1 MEKRTQTLPIPSGF
15 TLVELLIVIV
25 VLALLTVVSGT
36 AYTATMKTARDG
48 RRKIDLE
55 SIRSALEVYRSDH
68 STYPDTEDGSSSL
81 ASFLETGS
89 KKYISMP
96 KDPKTKT
103 DYFYS
108 PASCETIGTAI
119 VCNSYILAVALEND
133 PGNASNECSS
143 LSEPTNNNILA
154 CKDTAGTAATCNY
167 CVDPYG
173 QLIAP
178 QVGPGPLPP

>member
-1 MEKRTQTLPIPSGF
+1 MDKRTQTLPTRSGF
-15 TLVELLIVIV
+15 TLVELLIVII

-103 DYFYS
+103 DYYYI
-108 PASCETIGTAI
+108 PADCEEINSVNI
-119 VCNSYILAVALEND
+119 CNSYILAVALEND
-133 PGNASNECSS
+133 PGNPPDECTG
-143 LSEPTNNNILA
+143 LFLPTTGDFACRDTENN
-154 CKDTAGTAATCNY
+154 AAMCNY

-173 QLIAP
+173 QLTPTPFA
-178 QVGPGPLPP
+178 PGPPPG

>member
-1 MEKRTQTLPIPSGF
+1 MDKRTQTLPTRSGF
-15 TLVELLIVIV
+15 TLVELLIVII

-36 AYTATMKTARDG
+36 SYTATMKTARDG

-55 SIRSALEVYRSDH
+55 SIRSALEVYHSDH
-68 STYPDTEDGSSSL
+68 STYPDTTGGSPLSG
-81 ASFLETGS
+81 FLETGS

-108 PASCETIGTAI
+108 PTSCEPIGAVT

-133 PGNASNECSS
+133 PGNAADECTS
-143 LSEPTNNNILA
+143 LREPPDNMVFA
-154 CKDTAGTAATCNY
+154 CKDTAGAAAMCNY

-173 QLIAP
+173 QLTPTPFA
-178 QVGPGPLPP
+178 PGPPPG